1 MLIKALRIIAFFWIV
16 ILCLGTAEYL
26 TFKSDT
32 DFLRFKAQAVQTGW
46 YLPAFYS
53 HIFGSSVILLVG
65 FFQFIKRFQQKK
77 KLHRALGKAYILGV
91 LFFASP
97 GAYIMTLFINRGTG
111 VFLSFLVQNTLWL
124 VFTAMAWYYA
134 RKVQIGRHIAM
145 MHRSYALAFAAV
157 TLRFYIW
164 LFSVAGIGIGFQNNY
179 LIIALLSWVP
189 NLLVAEFINYRQ
201 KQRVPATQQMRY
213 EQSRI

>member
-1 MLIKALRIIAFFWIV
+1 MLIRALRIIAFFWIV

-46 YLPAFYS
+46 YLPAFYC
-53 HIFGSSVILLVG
+53 HIFGSSVILLAG
-65 FFQFIKRFQQKK
+65 FFQFIRRFQQNKK
-77 KLHRALGKAYILGV
+77 WHRALGKVYILGV

-97 GAYIMTLFINRGTG
+97 GAYVMTLFINRGAG
-111 VFLSFLVQNTLWL
+111 VFLSFLMQNTLWL
-124 VFTAMAWYYA
+124 VFTAMAWHYA
-134 RKVQIGRHIAM
+134 RRGQISRHIGM

-164 LFSVAGIGIGFQNNY
+164 LFSIAGPGIGFQNNY
-179 LIIALLSWVP
+179 LVIALLSWVP
-189 NLLVAEFINYRQ
+189 NLLVAEYINRRQ
-201 KQRVPATQQMRY
+201 RQRAPATQQMRY